1 VSAAGRPIALYG
13 AIAANLAIAVTKFVA
28 AAFTGSSAMLSEGI
42 HSVVDT
48 GNQLLL
54 LLGLRRSTRPADDEH
69 PFGHGKE
76 LYFWSLI
83 VAVVL
88 FGVGGGMSLY
98 EGIGH
103 VRHPTPLEDPTWNYV
118 TLGAAFVFE
127 AVSWWIALRE
137 LRRGL
142 AATGVWQALRTS
154 KDPAIFVVLTED
166 TAALAGL
173 VIAAAGIWLGHQL
186 DAPIFD
192 GLASIA
198 IGVVLAGVAV
208 FLVYE
213 SRGLLLGE
221 AASPATVAGIRRIA
235 GDDPAVVRAGPPRTM
250 HLGTADVLVNLEA
263 AFRPELSSGDVAAAA
278 ARIEGAIRA
287 AHPEV
292 RRVFVEASPLDADG
306 APAPDP
312 S

>member
-1 VSAAGRPIALYG
+1 MAHAGKPIALYG
-13 AIAANLAIAVTKFVA
+13 AIAANAAIAVTKFAA

-54 LLGLRRSTRPADDEH
+54 LLGLRKSRRPPDAEH
-69 PFGHGKE
+69 PFGHSKE
-76 LYFWSLI
+76 LYFWSLV

-103 VRHPTPLEDPTWNYV
+103 LQDPHPLEDPTWNYV
-118 TLGAAFVFE
+118 TLAAALVFE
-127 AVSWWIALRE
+127 GISWWIALRE
-137 LRRGL
+137 LRKGL
-142 AATGVWQALRTS
+142 PGVGVWRAVRTS

-173 VIAAAGIWLGHQL
+173 LIAAGGIALGH
-186 DAPIFD
+186 ATGNPAFD
-192 GLASIA
+192 GLASVA

-213 SRGLLLGE
+213 SRNLLLGE
-221 AASPATVAGIRRIA
+221 AADPTTVASVRA
-235 GDDPAVVRAGPPRTM
+235 LAAADPAVARAGAPLTM
-250 HLGTADVLVNLEA
+250 HLGPHDVLVNLEA
-263 AFRPELSSGDVAAAA
+263 TFRPDLPAAEVAAAA
-278 ARIEGAIRA
+278 ARIEAAVRA

-292 RRVFVEASPLDADG
+292 RRVFVE
-306 APAPDP
+306 PAVGEG
-312 S
+312 